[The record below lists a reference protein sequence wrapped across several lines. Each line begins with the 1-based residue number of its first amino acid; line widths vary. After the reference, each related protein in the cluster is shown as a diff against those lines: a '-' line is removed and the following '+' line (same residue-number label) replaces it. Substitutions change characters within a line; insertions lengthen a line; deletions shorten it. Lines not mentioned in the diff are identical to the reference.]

1 MSLALRRALGALGG
15 AFGAL
20 PLLPLARSL
29 AERLAGPATLPG
41 AERAAGDIKA
51 ATWTELLVLILV
63 LPAAA
68 LFFGRVV
75 PALIHRLGGFS
86 VALPGVA
93 MGSAFLLWRLG
104 VRPQIALPAALAAA
118 TAVTALTI
126 LGPRLLGRRAVQMPE
141 EAQPSPPEEDG
152 LRVGWLAVTLALV
165 VLFAAAVRIVGVT
178 KGPPELFEEGQIVA
192 PVQVYLAGGAPYVDT
207 YPVHGWGTDGGVDA
221 ATARLFGSTL
231 EVVRLRRSLTAALGV
246 PALALACWALFRR
259 PLWSLA
265 AFGLALGLCPWP
277 SERQMP
283 AFAGL
288 AALVW
293 AARSGR
299 RRAWFLAG
307 VVAACALFYALEY
320 GSFLIAAGVLT
331 AATLGLLEREW
342 RRAIR
347 VAAVFSAGIAAG
359 STPFLWVLA
368 RQNAARDFLRTSFRE
383 LPATIGDV
391 WGLPAGSAVPLA
403 AKGGLQEV
411 ARAVLFREGLPW
423 ALHVLVLALAVAVL
437 LWRASVPG
445 LSRTD
450 RAALAAT
457 WFAILAM
464 RGALGRAD
472 PGHLVMHG
480 VFIALPAAWLLF
492 RARSA
497 ARARWVLAPVLGL
510 VLVVAT
516 RPQNA
521 AKYAWSRLRGSAAPA
536 ECMRAL
542 AGGRAIVPCWQ
553 ADEFETLRGWTDA
566 TLSPTETFFDFG
578 NEPGLYFLLER
589 RPPVRFPCAPF
600 YEPEAAQR
608 EVIAALERE
617 KPPVAILSSGSW
629 RDNFDG
635 VPTRDRAPL
644 VAAYLDEHYDAGERL
659 GPRTLARRREAP

>member
-20 PLLPLARSL
+20 PLLPQARGLAARIT
-29 AERLAGPATLPG
+29 GPPILPG
-41 AERAAGDIKA
+41 AERLAGDIKA
-51 ATWTELLVLILV
+51 ATWAELAVLIFV
-63 LPAAA
+63 VPAAA
-68 LFFGRVV
+68 FFYGHVV
-75 PALIHRLGGFS
+75 PGLIRRLGGFS

-93 MGSAFLLWRLG
+93 MGSAFVLWRLG
-104 VRPQIALPAALAAA
+104 VGPRIALPAGLAAA
-118 TAVTALTI
+118 AAVTALTI
-126 LGPRLLGRRAVQMPE
+126 LGPRLLGRRAVPMRA
-141 EAQPSPPEEDG
+141 EAQPSPPDEDG
-152 LRVGWLAVTLALV
+152 IRVGWLPVALALV

-178 KGPPELFEEGQIVA
+178 KGPPELFEEGQILA
-192 PVQVYLAGGAPYVDT
+192 PAQVYVAGGAPYRDT

-221 ATARLFGSTL
+221 LAARLFGSTL

-265 AFGLALGLCPWP
+265 AFSLALSLCPYP

-288 AALVW
+288 ASLVW

-299 RRAWFLAG
+299 RRAWLLAG
-307 VVAACALFYALEY
+307 VVGACALFYALEY
-320 GSFLIAAGVLT
+320 GAFLIGAGVLT
-331 AATLGLLEREW
+331 VATLGLLERDW

-347 VAAVFSAGIAAG
+347 VAAAFSAGLAAG
-359 STPFLWVLA
+359 SAPFLWRLA
-368 RQNAARDFLRTSFRE
+368 RQDAVGDFLRTSFRE

-403 AKGGLQEV
+403 AKGSLREV
-411 ARAVLFREGLPW
+411 ARAVLFGEGLPW

-437 LWRASVPG
+437 LSRASVPG

-472 PGHLVMHG
+472 YGHLVMHG
-480 VFIALPAAWLLF
+480 LFIALPGAWLVF
-492 RARSA
+492 RASRA
-497 ARARWVLAPVLGL
+497 AHARWLLAPALAL
-510 VLVVAT
+510 VLVVAA
-516 RPQNA
+516 RPMRA
-521 AKYAWSRLRGSAAPA
+521 ARVVLTGLRGSAAPA
-536 ECMRAL
+536 ECMRPL
-542 AGGRAIVPCWQ
+542 DGGRAIVPCWQ
-553 ADEFETLRGWTDA
+553 ADELEPLRGWMDA
-566 TLSPTETFFDFG
+566 ALTPAETFFDFG

-617 KPPVAILSSGSW
+617 KPPVAILASGSW
-629 RDNFDG
+629 RDTFDG
-635 VPTRDRAPL
+635 IATHDRAPL
-644 VAAYLDEHYDAGERL
+644 VAAYLDEHYGTGERV
-659 GPRTLARRREAP
+659 GPRTLARRREGP